1 MRGQHDPQHFLFTYV
16 SPESRVPAGH
26 PLRTIKAYADA
37 ALKELSATFDEMYS
51 RTGRPSI
58 PPERLL
64 KSQLLIA
71 LYSVRSDRLFCETL
85 DYNMLYRWFLDMS
98 LEDPSFDASTFSK
111 NRDRLLEHG
120 VALKFF
126 DAVVRR
132 ARREGLLSDD
142 HFTVDGTL
150 IEAWASLKSFR
161 PKDGSGDAPPDD
173 PGNPTVNFHGEKR
186 SNQTHESTTDPQARL
201 ARKGNGREARLSYC
215 GNVLME
221 NRHGLCVDL
230 TVGLASGF
238 AEREGAAHMLDRQ
251 GRKRVRPRTLGGDK
265 GFHTW
270 DFVELCRERGIIPHI
285 AMKSTRIK
293 ARLDGRTTRHESY
306 AISQRVRMRVEEIF
320 GWMKTVGG
328 LRKTRFRGP
337 DRIQQHAHWIGAA
350 YNLLRMSKLRPIAG
364 IT

>member
-16 SPESRVPAGH
+16 SPESRVPASH

-37 ALKELSATFDEMYS
+37 ALRELSATFNEMYS
-51 RTGRPSI
+51 QTGRPSI

-98 LEDPSFDASTFSK
+98 LEDPSFDAYTFSK
-111 NRDRLLEHG
+111 NRDRLLEHD

-132 ARREGLLSDD
+132 ARREGLLSDE

-161 PKDGSGDAPPDD
+161 PKDGSGDTPADD

-186 SNQTHESTTDPQARL
+186 SNKTHESTTDPQARL
-201 ARKGNGREARLSYC
+201 ARKGAGKEARLCYS

-230 TVGLASGF
+230 TVELASGT
-238 AEREGAAHMLDRQ
+238 AERDAAAHMLDRQ
-251 GRKRVRPRTLGGDK
+251 SRKGVHPRTLGADK
-265 GFHTW
+265 AYHTW
-270 DFVELCRERGIIPHI
+270 DFVELLRERGIIPHI
-285 AMKSTRIK
+285 AMKSTPID

-306 AISQRVRMRVEEIF
+306 AISQRIRKRVEEIF
-320 GWMKTVGG
+320 GWSKVVGG
-328 LRKTRFRGP
+328 LRKARHRGTE
-337 DRIQQHAHWIGAA
+337 RVLQHSYWVGTA
-350 YNLLRMSKLRPIAG
+350 YNLLRMSKLRPLAG